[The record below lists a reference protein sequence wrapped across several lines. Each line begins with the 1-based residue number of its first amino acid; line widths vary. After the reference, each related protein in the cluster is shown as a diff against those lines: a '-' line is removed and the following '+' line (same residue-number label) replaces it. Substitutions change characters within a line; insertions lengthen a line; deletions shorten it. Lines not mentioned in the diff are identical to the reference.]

1 MFCHFFACFGLLSL
15 AFSSCCQCLR
25 LSTATFLELCAL
37 LGQSRI
43 LWQPDEGGGKE
54 NAKWG
59 RIDAQVET
67 LALTSVFGFSFACSG
82 YSISIYILE
91 PQLSSRM
98 ICNLIITR
106 EFFVRIS
113 TWTAF
118 CLRCEL
124 INQNERETWQNPTT
138 YCRKFSFICQIE
150 PRNSIRHKLVARL
163 VRRCL
168 FVGARIKNHS
178 IYHFCLAF
186 AL

>member
-1 MFCHFFACFGLLSL
+1 MFCHFFACFGLLSF

-43 LWQPDEGGGKE
+43 LWQADEAGN

-82 YSISIYILE
+82 HSIYKL
-91 PQLSSRM
+91 QARSSYDLQFNNNSR
-98 ICNLIITR
+98 IFRQNFNLNC
-106 EFFVRIS
+106 
-113 TWTAF
+113 F

-124 INQNERETWQNPTT
+124 INQNERETWQELTT
-138 YCRKFSFICQIE
+138 YCRKFSFICQTE

-178 IYHFCLAF
+178 IYHFCHAF